1 MEPSIGPEGSAEAVG
16 ERPVAVPPDR
26 VRDDVWWRIG
36 LATVGVLIRACL
48 RLQFEGLENIP
59 DRGGAI
65 LAPNHV
71 SVLDPIALA
80 LGPSGRGRT
89 VRFLAGAEFFERGR
103 HIVAFGLRRFR
114 QIPVRRG
121 MADWGALREVAGV
134 IRSGALAG
142 IFPEGRM
149 GDGPGLL
156 PGQKGLARV
165 ALVAGVP
172 VIPVA
177 IWGTQQR
184 WPRSAFRWA
193 RPFRPTVRI
202 VVGRPI
208 AVAGDPRNRK
218 DVRNLTDRIMME
230 IAALLPRA
238 QAPQVG

>member
-1 MEPSIGPEGSAEAVG
+1 MEPSITPEGSAEGLGA
-16 ERPVAVPPDR
+16 RPAAVPPDR
-26 VRDDVWWRIG
+26 VRDDLWWQIG
-36 LATVGVLIRACL
+36 LATVGVLIRAFL
-48 RLQFEGLENIP
+48 RLRFEGLENIP

-142 IFPEGRM
+142 VFPEGRM

-165 ALVAGVP
+165 ALMAAVP

-208 AVAGDPRNRK
+208 AAAGDPRNRK
-218 DVRNLTDRIMME
+218 DVRDLTDRIMAE
-230 IAALLPRA
+230 IASLLLRA
-238 QAPQVG
+238 QASEGR